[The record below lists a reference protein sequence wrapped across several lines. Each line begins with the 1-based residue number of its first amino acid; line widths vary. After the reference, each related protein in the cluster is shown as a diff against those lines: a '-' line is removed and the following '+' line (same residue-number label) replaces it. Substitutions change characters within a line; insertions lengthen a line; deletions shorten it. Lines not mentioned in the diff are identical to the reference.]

1 MNSTLTF
8 LNFREPLSRKRWKQE
23 VDIKHKIKL
32 YFLDL
37 KEKAM
42 VLIHWPLNLAK
53 IWFGYK
59 FFGQQ
64 KYGLEINPLE
74 KN

>member
-8 LNFREPLSRKRWKQE
+8 LSFRKPLGRKRWKLE

-53 IWFGYK
+53 I
-59 FFGQQ
+59 
-64 KYGLEINPLE
+64 
-74 KN
+74 